1 VVTGLKGS
9 DTVTGLSETYDNKN
23 AGSGKTLSVSPSY
36 TVNDGNGGLNYC
48 SADIANCSVANGGT
62 VKLVAD
68 NTGVINKANATIAV
82 VGYDVIYDGNSHTAT
97 GTATGVQNE
106 PLAGLNLTGTTH
118 TNAGDHPNG
127 PWTFSDVTGNYNA
140 VPGNN
145 NPPNTVHDSI
155 HEVRLAL
162 GLTATPNPVT
172 SGGTVVYNL
181 TVTNTGVNPANALN
195 V

>member
-48 SADIANCSVANGGT
+48 SADIANCLVANGGT
-62 VKLVAD
+62 VKLVTD
-68 NTGVINKANATIAV
+68 NTGVINKANAVITV
-82 VGYDVIYDGNSHTAT
+82 VGYNLIYDGNPHTAT
-97 GTATGVQNE
+97 GTARGVVGE
-106 PLAGLNLTGTTH
+106 ALAGLNLTGTTH
-118 TNAGDHPNG
+118 TNASDYPTD
-127 PWTFSDVTGNYNA
+127 PWTFTDTTGNYNNA
-140 VPGNN
+140 GS
-145 NPPNTVHDSI
+145 TVHDSI
-155 HEVRLAL
+155 HEVRLVL

-181 TVTNTGVNPANALN
+181 TVTNTGVNPVNA
-195 V
+195 